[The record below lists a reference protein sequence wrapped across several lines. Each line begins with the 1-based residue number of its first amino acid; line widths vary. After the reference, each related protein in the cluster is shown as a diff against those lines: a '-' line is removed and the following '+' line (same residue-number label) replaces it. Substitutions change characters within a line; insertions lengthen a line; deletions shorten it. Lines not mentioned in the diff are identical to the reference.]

1 MSNWFAGEAGRP
13 VGGDL
18 VQVEVLG
25 QVVEPDD
32 GDDREDV
39 AGDEN
44 SSSDVDKSIV
54 LVADPIFVA
63 QLVILWE
70 AGTSPKQRLIRTLG
84 SNINRLKLEVTTRQ
98 ELFQITCL
106 VHKLWSSRNW
116 IEGKII

>member
-1 MSNWFAGEAGRP
+1 MSDGFAGEAVRP

-63 QLVILWE
+63 QRLVLCVAQAAKVCAWCGDIE
-70 AGTSPKQRLIRTLG
+70 RL
-84 SNINRLKLEVTTRQ
+84 
-98 ELFQITCL
+98 
-106 VHKLWSSRNW
+106 
-116 IEGKII
+116 